1 MVVLLKLIKNW
12 KLFASLFI
20 IFGPVQYIILTAVAM
35 LFYAGG
41 TMVDP
46 QSPGYYFWGNFF
58 SDLGRVIAL
67 SGAPNIVS
75 FTIFTISA
83 SVLSISFIPFAFVI
97 SSYFKRDKK
106 QYLVAR
112 IGSFICL
119 ASIVFLIATI
129 LTPWDIFDKT
139 HLIFANLFN
148 ITGVLGVVFFTI
160 AVLYNRDYPNLYGF
174 VYIALLIIAVIYSII
189 LISIPKSITL
199 DGLIIQASM
208 QKFSQYSF
216 LLCFLIQGYGA
227 WKLQK
232 DKVKF

>member
-1 MVVLLKLIKNW
+1 VVLLKLIKNW

-20 IFGPVQYIILTAVAM
+20 IFGPAQYIILTAVAM

-41 TMVDP
+41 TMIDP
-46 QSPGYYFWGNFF
+46 LSPGYYFWGNFF

-67 SGAPNIVS
+67 SGAPNVVS

-83 SVLSISFIPFAFVI
+83 SILSISFIPFAFVI
-97 SSYFKRDKK
+97 SSYFKSDKK

-112 IGSFICL
+112 IGSLICL
-119 ASIVFLIATI
+119 TSIVFLIATI
-129 LTPWDIFDKT
+129 LTPWDVFDRT
-139 HLIFANLFN
+139 HLMFANLFN
-148 ITGVLGVVFFTI
+148 ITGMLGVVFFTI

-174 VYIALLIIAVIYSII
+174 VYIALLIIAVIYTII
-189 LISIPKSITL
+189 LVSIPKSITL
-199 DGLIIQASM
+199 NGLLIQASM

-227 WKLQK
+227 WKLQN

>member
-1 MVVLLKLIKNW
+1 MVLLKLIKNW

-20 IFGPVQYIILTAVAM
+20 IFGPAQYIILTAVAM

-41 TMVDP
+41 TMIDP
-46 QSPGYYFWGNFF
+46 LSPGYYFWGNFF

-67 SGAPNIVS
+67 SGAPNVVS
-75 FTIFTISA
+75 FTIFTITA
-83 SVLSISFIPFAFVI
+83 TLLSLSFIPFAFVI
-97 SSYFKRDKK
+97 SSYFKSDKK

-112 IGSFICL
+112 IGSLICL
-119 ASIVFLIATI
+119 TSIIFLIASI
-129 LTPWDIFDKT
+129 LTPWDVFDRT
-139 HLIFANLFN
+139 HLMFANLFN
-148 ITGVLGVVFFTI
+148 ITGVLGIVFFTI
-160 AVLYNRDYPNLYGF
+160 AVLYNKDYPNLYGF
-174 VYIALLIIAVIYSII
+174 VYIALLIIAVIYTIV
-189 LISIPKSITL
+189 LISIPKSITV

-232 DKVKF
+232 YKISI

>member
-1 MVVLLKLIKNW
+1 MVLLKLIKNW

-20 IFGPVQYIILTAVAM
+20 IFGPAQYIILTAVAM

-41 TMVDP
+41 TMINP
-46 QSPGYYFWGNFF
+46 LSPGYQFWGNFF

-67 SGAPNIVS
+67 SGAPNAVS
-75 FTIFTISA
+75 FTIFTITA
-83 SVLSISFIPFAFVI
+83 SILSFSFIPFAFVI
-97 SSYFKRDKK
+97 SSYFKSDKK

-112 IGSFICL
+112 IGSLICL
-119 ASIVFLIATI
+119 TSIVFLIATI
-129 LTPWDIFDKT
+129 LTPWDVFDRT
-139 HLIFANLFN
+139 HLMFANLFN
-148 ITGVLGVVFFTI
+148 ITGMLGIVFFTI

-174 VYIALLIIAVIYSII
+174 VYIALLIIAVISSII
-189 LISIPKSITL
+189 LINLPKSITL

-216 LLCFLIQGYGA
+216 LLCFSIQGYGA

-232 DKVKF
+232 DKVVF

>member
-1 MVVLLKLIKNW
+1 MVLLKLIKNW

-20 IFGPVQYIILTAVAM
+20 IFGPAQYIILTAVAM

-41 TMVDP
+41 TMIDP
-46 QSPGYYFWGNFF
+46 LSPGYHFWGNFF

-67 SGAPNIVS
+67 SGAPNVVS

-97 SSYFKRDKK
+97 SSYFKSDKK
-106 QYLVAR
+106 QFLVAR

-119 ASIVFLIATI
+119 TSIVFLIATI
-129 LTPWDIFDKT
+129 LTPWDVFDKT
-139 HLIFANLFN
+139 HLMFANLFN
-148 ITGVLGVVFFTI
+148 ITGILGVVFFTI

-174 VYIALLIIAVIYSII
+174 VYIVLLIIAVIYSII

-232 DKVKF
+232 NKVTF

>member
-1 MVVLLKLIKNW
+1 MVLLKLIKNW

-20 IFGPVQYIILTAVAM
+20 IFGPAQYIILTAVAM

-41 TMVDP
+41 TMIDP
-46 QSPGYYFWGNFF
+46 LSPGYYFWGNFF

-67 SGAPNIVS
+67 SGAPNVVS
-75 FTIFTISA
+75 FTIFTITA
-83 SVLSISFIPFAFVI
+83 SILSISFIPFAFVI
-97 SSYFKRDKK
+97 SSYFKSNKK

-112 IGSFICL
+112 IGSLICL
-119 ASIVFLIATI
+119 TSIVFLIATI
-129 LTPWDIFDKT
+129 LTPWDVFDRT
-139 HLIFANLFN
+139 HLMFANLFN
-148 ITGVLGVVFFTI
+148 ITGMLGVVFFTI

-174 VYIALLIIAVIYSII
+174 VYIALLIIAVIYTII
-189 LISIPKSITL
+189 LVSIPKSITL
-199 DGLIIQASM
+199 DGLLIQASM

>member
-1 MVVLLKLIKNW
+1 MVLLKLIKNW

-20 IFGPVQYIILTAVAM
+20 IFGPTQYIILTAVAM

-41 TMVDP
+41 TMINP
-46 QSPGYYFWGNFF
+46 LSPGYYFWGNFF

-67 SGAPNIVS
+67 SGAPNVIS
-75 FTIFTISA
+75 FTIFTITA
-83 SVLSISFIPFAFVI
+83 IILSLSFIPFTFVI
-97 SSYFKRDKK
+97 SSYFKSNKN

-112 IGSFICL
+112 IGSLICL
-119 ASIVFLIATI
+119 ISIVFLMGTI
-129 LTPWDIFDKT
+129 LTPWDLFDKV
-139 HLIFANLFN
+139 HLMFANLFN
-148 ITGVLGVVFFTI
+148 LTGVLGIVFFTI
-160 AVLYNRDYPNLYGF
+160 AVLYNKDYPNLYGF
-174 VYIALLIIAVIYSII
+174 VYIALLIIAVIYTIV

-208 QKFSQYSF
+208 QKVSQYSF

-232 DKVKF
+232 YKVKF

>member
-1 MVVLLKLIKNW
+1 VVLLKLIKNW

-20 IFGPVQYIILTAVAM
+20 IFGPAQYIILTAVAM

-41 TMVDP
+41 TMINP
-46 QSPGYYFWGNFF
+46 LSPGYQFWGNFF

-67 SGAPNIVS
+67 SGAPNVVS
-75 FTIFTISA
+75 FTIFTITA
-83 SVLSISFIPFAFVI
+83 SILSFSFIPFAFVI
-97 SSYFKRDKK
+97 SSYFKSDKK

-112 IGSFICL
+112 IGSLICL
-119 ASIVFLIATI
+119 TSIVFLIATI
-129 LTPWDIFDKT
+129 LTPWDVFDRT
-139 HLIFANLFN
+139 HLMFANLFN
-148 ITGVLGVVFFTI
+148 ITGMLGIVFFTI

-174 VYIALLIIAVIYSII
+174 VYIALLIIAVISSII
-189 LISIPKSITL
+189 LINLPKSITL

-216 LLCFLIQGYGA
+216 LLCFSIQGYGA

-232 DKVKF
+232 DKVVF

>member
-1 MVVLLKLIKNW
+1 MVLLKLIKNW

-20 IFGPVQYIILTAVAM
+20 IFGPAQYIILTAVAM

-41 TMVDP
+41 TMIDP
-46 QSPGYYFWGNFF
+46 LSPGYYFWGNFF

-67 SGAPNIVS
+67 SGAPNVVS
-75 FTIFTISA
+75 FTIFTITA
-83 SVLSISFIPFAFVI
+83 TLLSLSFIPFAFVI
-97 SSYFKRDKK
+97 SSYFKSDKK

-112 IGSFICL
+112 IGSLICL
-119 ASIVFLIATI
+119 TSIIFLIASI
-129 LTPWDIFDKT
+129 LTPWDVFDRM
-139 HLIFANLFN
+139 HLMFANLFN
-148 ITGVLGVVFFTI
+148 ITGVLGIVFFTI
-160 AVLYNRDYPNLYGF
+160 AVLYNKDYPNLYGF
-174 VYIALLIIAVIYSII
+174 VYIALLIIAVIYTIV
-189 LISIPKSITL
+189 LISIPKSITV

-232 DKVKF
+232 YKISI

>member
-1 MVVLLKLIKNW
+1 VVLLKLIKNW

-20 IFGPVQYIILTAVAM
+20 IFGPAQYIILTAVAM

-41 TMVDP
+41 TMIDP
-46 QSPGYYFWGNFF
+46 LSPGYHFWGNFF

-67 SGAPNIVS
+67 SGAPNVVS

-119 ASIVFLIATI
+119 TSIVFLIATI

-139 HLIFANLFN
+139 HLMFANLFN
-148 ITGVLGVVFFTI
+148 ITGILGVVFFTI
-160 AVLYNRDYPNLYGF
+160 AVLYNKDYPNLYGF
-174 VYIALLIIAVIYSII
+174 VYIALLIIAVISSIV
-189 LISIPKSITL
+189 LINIPKSITL

-216 LLCFLIQGYGA
+216 LLCFLIQGFGA

-232 DKVKF
+232 VKVKF

>member
-1 MVVLLKLIKNW
+1 MVLLKLIKNW

-20 IFGPVQYIILTAVAM
+20 IFGPAQYIILTAVAM

-41 TMVDP
+41 TMIDP
-46 QSPGYYFWGNFF
+46 LSPGYYFWGNFF

-67 SGAPNIVS
+67 SGAPNVVS
-75 FTIFTISA
+75 FTIFTITA
-83 SVLSISFIPFAFVI
+83 SILSISFIPFAFVI
-97 SSYFKRDKK
+97 SSYFKSDKK

-112 IGSFICL
+112 IGSLICL
-119 ASIVFLIATI
+119 TSIIFLIASI
-129 LTPWDIFDKT
+129 LTPWDVFDRT
-139 HLIFANLFN
+139 HLMFANLFN
-148 ITGVLGVVFFTI
+148 ITGVLGIVFFTI
-160 AVLYNRDYPNLYGF
+160 AVLYNKDYPNLYGF
-174 VYIALLIIAVIYSII
+174 VYIALLIIAVIYTIV
-189 LISIPKSITL
+189 LISIPKSITV

-232 DKVKF
+232 YKISI

>member
-1 MVVLLKLIKNW
+1 MVLLKLIKNW

-20 IFGPVQYIILTAVAM
+20 IFGPAQYIILTAVAM

-41 TMVDP
+41 TMIDP
-46 QSPGYYFWGNFF
+46 LSPGYYFWGNFF

-67 SGAPNIVS
+67 SGAPNVVS
-75 FTIFTISA
+75 FTIFTITA
-83 SVLSISFIPFAFVI
+83 SILSISFIPFAFVI
-97 SSYFKRDKK
+97 SSYFKSDKK

-112 IGSFICL
+112 IGSLICL
-119 ASIVFLIATI
+119 TSIVFLIATI
-129 LTPWDIFDKT
+129 LTPWDVFDRT
-139 HLIFANLFN
+139 HLMFANLFN
-148 ITGVLGVVFFTI
+148 ITGMLGVVCFTI
-160 AVLYNRDYPNLYGF
+160 AVLYNRDYPNLYGL
-174 VYIALLIIAVIYSII
+174 VYIALLIIAVIYTII
-189 LISIPKSITL
+189 LVSIPKSITL
-199 DGLIIQASM
+199 DGLLIQASM